1 METKNIY
8 AYNPKETE
16 QASVFSKLMRNVY
29 RWMTFALSLIHI

>member
-16 QASVFSKLMRNVY
+16 QASVFSKLML
-29 RWMTFALSLIHI
+29 WPLPD

>member
-29 RWMTFALSLIHI
+29 CG

>member
-16 QASVFSKLMRNVY
+16 QASVFPNSCVM
-29 RWMTFALSLIHI
+29 SIGG